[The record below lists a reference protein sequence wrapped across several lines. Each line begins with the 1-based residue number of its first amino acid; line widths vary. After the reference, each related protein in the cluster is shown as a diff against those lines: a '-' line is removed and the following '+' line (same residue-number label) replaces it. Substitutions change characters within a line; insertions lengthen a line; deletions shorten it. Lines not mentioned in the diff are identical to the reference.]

1 MKKRILSWLL
11 AFCMVFSMLPA
22 TAFATGEDQTVET
35 ESETLPTEPTE
46 VDTTATVSTLRV
58 GGVDAL
64 AQNAGDGW
72 YFDPATD
79 TLHLT
84 GAYYD
89 GDAEDAIYAEGD
101 LTIDVAEG
109 TENTFRGVNNGI
121 LALGNLTITG
131 SGMLTATASAAYGN
145 GGDYGPVGV
154 YVSENLRITGA
165 NVAADADMVGIGSIG
180 TMEIVDSTVEAL
192 GARNGLYSFDDLR
205 ISGSNVEAHAT
216 SVQADNKWDFRGYFL
231 MGICAQEGDL
241 LIENGASV
249 NVSADQFGLYAEN
262 TTIQDSDLCAT
273 ATKAAICTAQKLTIN
288 GESNVQ
294 LHATLT
300 EEQHEEYGDQ
310 ATALFGAE
318 IEIDE
323 NLTIVGGVIGDSLVQ
338 GGAKSIVDSEGKDV
352 VKASIISSVASGTCG
367 DNLTWT
373 LDADGVL
380 TISGEG
386 AMYDY
391 SFGTAPWN
399 DYRDQILSAVVKDGV
414 MSIGSYAFNK
424 CSSLVSIDLPDSVT
438 SIGESAFS
446 QCSSLASIDLPD
458 SLTFIDEY
466 AFSDCCSLTSIDLP
480 DSLTLI
486 GYCVFEGCSN
496 LASIAFPDCL
506 NSISS
511 YAFKNCSSLTSID
524 LPAGLTSISDRAF
537 YNCSSLTEITFSGS
551 APQIGINAF
560 YGVTTTAYYPAGDA
574 SWTEE
579 AKQNYG
585 GTITWEAYD
594 NGDSEV
600 IASGNCGVNMTW
612 TLDAEGI
619 LTISGEGTMYD
630 YGRVDAP
637 WYEYREQILSAVVED
652 GVTSIGDYAFRDCS
666 KLTSIAIP
674 ASVTSIGHAA
684 FHSCSSLTSI
694 AIPAGVTSIR
704 DYAFYGCSSLPS
716 IALPA
721 GVTSIGEYALAKCS
735 SLISIPIPAGVTSI
749 GEYAFY
755 GCSSLK
761 SIAIPAG
768 VTSIAAG
775 MFSTCS
781 SLTSVDLPAGVTSIG
796 GSAFY
801 NCNSLTSINL
811 PAGVT
816 TIGDYAFSN
825 SNKLKSIEIP
835 AGVTSISH
843 STFHGCSGLASVDL
857 PAGVTS
863 IGVSAFSYCIN
874 LTSIDLPAGVTTIG
888 DYAFRSCRGLE
899 SIDIPRGV
907 TSIGDSAFAYCED
920 LVTVT
925 FKGDAPSIHTFAFE
939 DVTANAY
946 YPDGN
951 ATWTE
956 EVKQNY
962 SGSLTWIAATFAS
975 FEDVVPGAYYE
986 IPVQWAV
993 ENGITSGVDENHFAP
1008 NAACTRAQVVTFLW
1022 RAAGSPEPASMNN
1035 PFVDVAADSF
1045 YYKAV
1050 LWAVENGITSGN
1062 DATHFAPNDSCNRAQ
1077 VVTFLWRFRGRPAS
1091 GGNNIFTD
1099 VEAGS
1104 YYYDAV
1110 LWAVEKGITSGMGD
1124 GTFGTNTACN
1134 RGQIVTFLYKAV
1146 G

>member
-46 VDTTATVSTLRV
+46 VDTAATVSTLRV

-109 TENTFRGVNNGI
+109 TENTFHGVNNGI
-121 LALGNLTITG
+121 LVLGNLTITG

-145 GGDYGPVGV
+145 GGYYGPVGI

-165 NVAADADMVGIGSIG
+165 KVAADADMVGIGSIG

-216 SVQADNKWDFRGYFL
+216 SMQADNKWDFRGYFL
-231 MGICAQEGDL
+231 QGIIVREGDL
-241 LIENGASV
+241 LIEDGSSV

-273 ATKAAICTAQKLTIN
+273 ATRAAICTAQKLTIN
-288 GESNVQ
+288 GESNVE

-310 ATALFGAE
+310 ATALFGVE
-318 IEIDE
+318 VEIDE

-352 VKASIISSVASGTCG
+352 AK
-367 DNLTWT
+367 
-373 LDADGVL
+373 
-380 TISGEG
+380 
-386 AMYDY
+386 
-391 SFGTAPWN
+391 
-399 DYRDQILSAVVKDGV
+399 
-414 MSIGSYAFNK
+414 
-424 CSSLVSIDLPDSVT
+424 VSIVP
-438 SIGESAFS
+438 
-446 QCSSLASIDLPD
+446 
-458 SLTFIDEY
+458 
-466 AFSDCCSLTSIDLP
+466 
-480 DSLTLI
+480 
-486 GYCVFEGCSN
+486 
-496 LASIAFPDCL
+496 
-506 NSISS
+506 
-511 YAFKNCSSLTSID
+511 
-524 LPAGLTSISDRAF
+524 
-537 YNCSSLTEITFSGS
+537 SG
-551 APQIGINAF
+551 I
-560 YGVTTTAYYPAGDA
+560 
-574 SWTEE
+574 
-579 AKQNYG
+579 
-585 GTITWEAYD
+585 
-594 NGDSEV
+594 
-600 IASGNCGVNMTW
+600 SGNCGVNLTW

-630 YGRVDAP
+630 YGRVNAP

-652 GVTSIGDYAFRDCS
+652 GATSIGDYAFIDCS
-666 KLTSIAIP
+666 KLTSITIP

-704 DYAFYGCSSLPS
+704 DYTFYGCSSLPS

-749 GEYAFY
+749 GEYAFH
-755 GCSSLK
+755 GCSSLT

-775 MFSTCS
+775 MFSSCS
-781 SLTSVDLPAGVTSIG
+781 SLASVDLPAGVTAIG

-801 NCNSLTSINL
+801 NCNSLTSIDL

-925 FKGDAPSIHTFAFE
+925 FKGDAPSIHTLAFE

-962 SGSLTWIAATFAS
+962 SGSLTWIAAIFAS

-1062 DATHFAPNDSCNRAQ
+1062 DATHFAPNASCNRAQ

-1124 GTFGTNTACN
+1124 GTFGTNAACN
-1134 RGQIVTFLYKAV
+1134 RGQIVTFLYRTLA
-1146 G
+1146 